1 MTELHSATELPA
13 EVGELPEKLVFEQV
27 GALGASVESVIRG
40 KAEAVQLTLVALF
53 SEGHLLIEDVP
64 GVGKTMLAQTLARSL
79 DCSFRRIQFTSDLL
93 PSDIL
98 GVSVFHPTS
107 GQFEFKPGPIFSN
120 VVLADEVNR
129 ATPKT
134 QSAMLEAM
142 NESQVSLD
150 STVHRLSTPFIV
162 LATQNPSE
170 HHGTYPLPESQLDR
184 FLMRIRMGYPS
195 EEDEKRLLSE
205 QQIDHPIDS
214 VTPVM
219 TGGDV
224 VRLQK
229 AVRHVRVDDS
239 ITDYIVRLV
248 SETRRSSQLTLGV
261 SPRGALLLQ
270 RASQAR
276 ALIAG
281 RGYVVP
287 DDIQS
292 LAEAVLAHRVVARTG
307 GRAESALEEILEH
320 VTVPL

>member
-1 MTELHSATELPA
+1 MTELHSATELPT
-13 EVGELPEKLVFEQV
+13 EEEDLPPKLAFEQID
-27 GALGASVESVIRG
+27 LLRNSIESVIRG
-40 KAEAVQLTLVALF
+40 KAEAVQLTLVTLF

-64 GVGKTMLAQTLARSL
+64 GVGKTMLAQALARSL
-79 DCSFRRIQFTSDLL
+79 DCSFRRVQFTSDLL

-98 GVSVFHPTS
+98 GVSVFQPTS
-107 GQFEFKPGPIFSN
+107 SRFEFKPGPIFSN
-120 VVLADEVNR
+120 VLLADEINR

-150 STVHRLSTPFIV
+150 SRVHRLPAPFIV
-162 LATQNPSE
+162 LATQNPNE

-195 EEDEKRLLSE
+195 EEDEKRLLSD

-219 TGGDV
+219 NGPDV
-224 VRLQK
+224 VRFQK
-229 AVRHVRVDDS
+229 AVRHVRIDES
-239 ITDYIVRLV
+239 ITDYIVRIV
-248 SETRRSSQLTLGV
+248 SETRRSSRLALGV

-281 RGYVVP
+281 RRYVVP
-287 DDIQS
+287 DDVQS
-292 LAEAVLAHRVVARTG
+292 LVEAVLAHRVMARPG
-307 GRAESALEEILEH
+307 GRAESVLEEIVEQ
-320 VTVPL
+320 VAVPL

>member
-1 MTELHSATELPA
+1 MTELHSATELPT
-13 EVGELPEKLVFEQV
+13 EEEDLPAKLAFEQIER
-27 GALGASVESVIRG
+27 LRNSIESVIRG
-40 KAEAVQLTLVALF
+40 KAEAVQLTLVTLF

-64 GVGKTMLAQTLARSL
+64 GVGKTMLAQALARSL
-79 DCSFRRIQFTSDLL
+79 DCSFRRVQFTSDLL

-98 GVSVFHPTS
+98 GVSVFQPTS
-107 GQFEFKPGPIFSN
+107 GRFEFKPGPIFSN
-120 VVLADEVNR
+120 VLLADEINR

-150 STVHRLSTPFIV
+150 SRVHRLPAPFIV
-162 LATQNPSE
+162 LATQNPNE

-195 EEDEKRLLSE
+195 EEDEKRLLSD

-219 TGGDV
+219 NGPDV
-224 VRLQK
+224 VRFQK
-229 AVRHVRVDDS
+229 AVRHVRIDES
-239 ITDYIVRLV
+239 ITDYIVRIV
-248 SETRRSSQLTLGV
+248 SETRRSSRLALGV

-281 RGYVVP
+281 RRYVVP
-287 DDIQS
+287 DDVQS
-292 LAEAVLAHRVVARTG
+292 LVEAVLAHRVMARPG
-307 GRAESALEEILEH
+307 GRAESVLEEIVEQ
-320 VTVPL
+320 VAVPL